1 MRVKRGPKKARR
13 RKSILKLAKGY
24 VGSKGVL
31 YRTAKEQVAKSLAYA
46 FVGRKDRKAD
56 MRSLWIVRINA
67 AVRPYG
73 LSYSQFIAA
82 LKRTDIT
89 LDRKSLSE
97 LAARQPDLFRAIVEK
112 VKETGVYA

>member
-1 MRVKRGPKKARR
+1 
-13 RKSILKLAKGY
+13 
-24 VGSKGVL
+24 
-31 YRTAKEQVAKSLAYA
+31 
-46 FVGRKDRKAD
+46 

-112 VKETGVYA
+112 VKEPGANA